1 MKIIPSILNIKS
13 CASLD
18 KQVLKDLEAS
28 EPQRTLAE
36 LLDEEKNTQEENND
50 QKE

>member
-18 KQVLKDLEAS
+18 VEVLKDLEADQS
-28 EPQRTLAE
+28 NRTIAE
-36 LLDEEKNTQEENND
+36 LLDEEKNTKEENNVE
-50 QKE
+50 KE